1 MTKIRDRDD
10 LLMWLRALP
19 PLERARLARAL
30 ADTETTQ
37 AIAKVG
43 DEAVYELTRAA
54 TWAEVAELLG
64 VAPATVN
71 KAVSRHRGV
80 SRPR

>member
-1 MTKIRDRDD
+1 MRRVGIEPDHS
-10 LLMWLRALP
+10 LLIG
-19 PLERARLARAL
+19 
-30 ADTETTQ
+30 Q
-37 AIAKVG
+37 V
-43 DEAVYELTRAA
+43 LTRAA

-64 VAPATVN
+64 VTVATVN